1 MDSIEFR
8 RRRRVIE
15 KTQSDAAKVI
25 GLHSTMIVHFE
36 KNRCLLRP
44 DQLWRLKE
52 WLTHEEA
59 KLGIGTSARGE
70 LSNGQG

>member
-15 KTQSDAAKVI
+15 KTQGDAAKVL

-52 WLTHEEA
+52 WLVHEEA
-59 KLGIGTSARGE
+59 KLGITPQRREAA
-70 LSNGQG
+70 NG